1 MHVQRRRALPDKNRE
16 VEQLTEEVA
25 LLRNAL
31 KREKAAKITLQN
43 KLEERVEVNYKDNQS
58 FLLAY
63 EQANSRQIQLQFL
76 ASLTNNMLAVRSID
90 EMITEFIGKISMMLD
105 GCEAYCVSTEKTN
118 DYTLSLLEPSTR
130 AFSSIECP
138 QGLEDC
144 VEQLHSL
151 TEQADVWK
159 RLELDSQLR
168 MPALKQLFNNKTVIY
183 SQIKLSDT
191 KYKIF
196 ILGIEHYCYSDE
208 FKQTLNT
215 ASQQFSL
222 MVKRRLTEIELSYN
236 YQKLKNILAE
246 LRSTQKQLAHSDKMA
261 SLGQLSAGMAHEIN
275 NPLSYISS
283 NLDILKD
290 YCLVFE
296 QAMSESTK
304 PLSNEEAKALDYA
317 RNDVQDLISSCIK
330 GAQRIA
336 EIVSSLKTFSRKN
349 YGEFQSTDMNDVIES
364 ALKIVWNKLK
374 YNIHVSK
381 NLTTPLPPISAN
393 CGQLQQV
400 LINLLDNAAHAM
412 QNKGTLTICTRTTNG
427 YVDIEISDTGCG
439 MSNESIKRL
448 FEPFYTTKAEN
459 EGTGLGLSVSYA
471 IIEKHD
477 GLISVNSQPNRGS
490 TFTLRFPIISS
501 S

>member
-1 MHVQRRRALPDKNRE
+1 MPDKNRE
-16 VEQLTEEVA
+16 IELLTEEVT

-31 KREKAAKITLQN
+31 KREKAAKIKLQQ
-43 KLEERVEVNYKDNQS
+43 KLEERVEVNFKDNQS
-58 FLLAY
+58 FLQAY

-90 EMITEFIGKISMMLD
+90 EMIAEFIGKISTMLD
-105 GCEAYCVSTEKTN
+105 GCEAYCVSSEKMH
-118 DYTLSLLEPSTR
+118 DYKLSLLESNTHKL
-130 AFSSIECP
+130 SSIEWP
-138 QGLEDC
+138 DGLEEC
-144 VEQLHSL
+144 VEQLHTL

-159 RLELDSQLR
+159 RLELDSQVS
-168 MPALKQLFNNKTVIY
+168 MPTLKKLFNNKTIIY
-183 SQIKLSDT
+183 SEIKLSDT

-196 ILGIEHYCYSDE
+196 ILGIEHYCYSSE

-222 MVKRRLTEIELSYN
+222 MIKRRLTEIELSYN
-236 YQKLKNILAE
+236 YQRLKNILAE

-296 QAMSESTK
+296 QAMSENIK
-304 PLSNEEAKALDYA
+304 PMSNEEAKALDYA
-317 RNDVQDLISSCIK
+317 RSDVQDLIFSCIK

-349 YGEFQSTDMNDVIES
+349 YGELQPTDMNDVIES

-374 YNIHVSK
+374 YNIHVNK
-381 NLTTPLPPISAN
+381 NLTNPLPPINAN
-393 CGQLQQV
+393 SGQLQQV
-400 LINLLDNAAHAM
+400 LVNLFDNAAHAM
-412 QNKGTLTICTRTTNG
+412 QDKGTLTICTRTTNS

-448 FEPFYTTKAEN
+448 FEPFYTTKVEN

-477 GLISVNSQPNRGS
+477 GFISVNSQPNRGS
-490 TFTLRFPIISS
+490 TFTLRFPIISTN
-501 S
+501 